1 MTDWPMT
8 DWIGWA
14 AAVVLLATLSR
25 QVYHQWHDQSAR
37 GVSRWL
43 FIGQLASSVGFIIYS
58 YALKSWVFVVTN
70 ILILLVAAVGQSL
83 RYRRSSTATGNAP
96 NNSAARTRAPPA

>member
-1 MTDWPMT
+1 MT

-14 AAVVLLATLSR
+14 AAAILLATLSR
-25 QVYHQWHDQSAR
+25 QVYHQWRDDSAR

-43 FIGQLASSVGFIIYS
+43 FVGQLASSTGFIIYS

-70 ILILLVAAVGQSL
+70 SLILLVAAAGQSL
-83 RYRRSSTATGNAP
+83 HYWRSSTATGKPAK
-96 NNSAARTRAPPA
+96 SSLARTRRPPA